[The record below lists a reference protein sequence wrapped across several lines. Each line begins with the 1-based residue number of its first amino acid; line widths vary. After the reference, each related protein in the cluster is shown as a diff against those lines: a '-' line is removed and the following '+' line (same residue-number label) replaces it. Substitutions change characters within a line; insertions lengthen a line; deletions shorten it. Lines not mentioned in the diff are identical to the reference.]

1 MTAGVA
7 ALASRLDAALP
18 QTQCTR
24 CGYPSCRDYAV
35 AIAAEGVAVN
45 RCPPGGAQGARRLAT
60 IAGQPIVALDA
71 SCGVEGSRS
80 VAYVVEANCIG
91 CTLCISACPVD
102 CIVGAPKRM
111 HVVIESHCTGCELCV
126 PACPVDCIAMEV
138 ATPGRSGWDAWTG
151 DDAARAK
158 ARFDARKP
166 RIERLIDEQRR
177 RKALETGSANSDID
191 NDIDDAVRRK
201 RELVQAALERARVR
215 LKDTTPDP
223 TP

>member
-1 MTAGVA
+1 
-7 ALASRLDAALP
+7 
-18 QTQCTR
+18 
-24 CGYPSCRDYAV
+24 
-35 AIAAEGVAVN
+35 
-45 RCPPGGAQGARRLAT
+45 
-60 IAGQPIVALDA
+60 
-71 SCGVEGSRS
+71 

-102 CIVGAPKRM
+102 CVVGAPKRM